1 MFRCRMAS
9 RPFSFVPSWL
19 IFCVT
24 AVLAATNV
32 PNEFSSFIP
41 SCAAECFAS
50 FLNVNY
56 VLDTCTGR
64 HLLDCLCPRIGALGF
79 TLGEGAMQCI
89 SAERSIGLCSTV
101 EASGMSSLSLRN
113 LQESLT
119 QTQNESL
126 SARMLSVMGGRMQ
139 LTQRIS
145 PSQQHW
151 LWILQ
156 EEESSLSLLWL
167 NRVLQQAW
175 KLRPLPSHCPQHW

>member
-1 MFRCRMAS
+1 MFRCRMAN

-24 AVLAATNV
+24 TVLAATNIQ
-32 PNEFSSFIP
+32 NEFSSFVP

-50 FLNVNY
+50 FLNINY

-64 HLLDCLCPRIGALGF
+64 PLLDCLCPRRGALGF

-89 SAERSIGLCSTV
+89 SAERSIGFCSTV
-101 EASGMSSLSLRN
+101 EASGMSSLSLRT

-126 SARMLSVMGGRMQ
+126 SARMLSVMGDRMQ
-139 LTQRIS
+139 HAQHISQSRQR
-145 PSQQHW
+145 W
-151 LWILQ
+151 FWILQ
-156 EEESSLSLLWL
+156 EEEL
-167 NRVLQQAW
+167 
-175 KLRPLPSHCPQHW
+175 